1 MPKHPEPLSDPQL
14 IEGCLRNDSGSW
26 EALIRRYQNLIYSVP
41 IKYRFSLQDSSDIF
55 QSVCLI
61 LMEKLK
67 TLRNTE
73 TLASWLYTTTRR
85 QCWKFAR
92 KRSREVELEDQAGG
106 AEDPTGDR
114 LVLQHQLKSGLEQLS
129 GKCRDLLTALIL
141 PNRPSPTTRSWSGWR
156 SVGQYWPHS
165 GTVSGASEEVDDK
178 KMTIKVRH
186 FLYHFSL
193 IPALTRMRSTEV

>member
-1 MPKHPEPLSDPQL
+1 VKNETVETLSLPLSDAQL

-41 IKYRFSLQDSSDIF
+41 IKYRFPLQDSSDIF

-73 TLASWLYTTTRR
+73 TLSSWLYTTTRR

-106 AEDPTGDR
+106 AEDPSGD
-114 LVLQHQLKSGLEQLS
+114 LLLLQHELKNGLEQLS
-129 GKCRDLLTALIL
+129 GKCRDLLTALYFAEPPLSYEEIVVRL
-141 PNRPSPTTRSWSGWR
+141 EIPLGSIGPTRARCLAGL
-156 SVGQYWPHS
+156 
-165 GTVSGASEEVDDK
+165 K
-178 KMTIKVRH
+178 KLMTKK
-186 FLYHFSL
+186 
-193 IPALTRMRSTEV
+193 

>member
-1 MPKHPEPLSDPQL
+1 M
-14 IEGCLRNDSGSW
+14 RNDAGSW

-92 KRSREVELEDQAGG
+92 KRSREVELEDQEVGM
-106 AEDPTGDR
+106 EDPEGDR
-114 LVLQHQLKSGLEQLS
+114 LVLHHQLQRGLEQLS
-129 GKCRDLLTALIL
+129 DKCRELLTSLYFSEPPLSYDEVVVRLGIPL
-141 PNRPSPTTRSWSGWR
+141 GSIGPTRAR
-156 SVGQYWPHS
+156 CL
-165 GTVSGASEEVDDK
+165 ERLK
-178 KMTIKVRH
+178 KLVTKK
-186 FLYHFSL
+186 
-193 IPALTRMRSTEV
+193 